1 MSSSALSVTEI
12 IGFCAAIMTTLSFVP
27 QIVLIIRT
35 RRTSGIS
42 LLMYSIYVVGIVMWF
57 AYGVLTGSLPLI
69 LSQTVTLMITG
80 SILFIAA
87 RERFSRMGTLQ
98 SRAPGEVLEPF
109 QNPDIIYHQD
119 NNTGPIKSGLSQ
131 V

>member
-1 MSSSALSVTEI
+1 MSSSALSLTEI
-12 IGFCAAIMTTLSFVP
+12 VGFCAAIMTTLSFVP

-57 AYGVLTGSLPLI
+57 AYGVMTGSLPLI
-69 LSQTVTLMITG
+69 LSQTVTLVITG

-87 RERFSRMGTLQ
+87 RERLSRMGTLQ

-119 NNTGPIKSGLSQ
+119 NNAGTIKSGIS
-131 V
+131 

>member
-1 MSSSALSVTEI
+1 MTSGVINYTEI
-12 IGFCAAIMTTLSFVP
+12 IGFCAAIITTLSFVP

-42 LLMYSIYVVGIVMWF
+42 LLMYSIYVAGILLWF
-57 AYGVLTGSLPLI
+57 AYGLMTGSLPLI
-69 LSQTVTLMITG
+69 LSQIVTLLITG
-80 SILFIAA
+80 SILIIAA

-119 NNTGPIKSGLSQ
+119 S
-131 V
+131 

>member
-1 MSSSALSVTEI
+1 MSSSSINFTEMV
-12 IGFCAAIMTTLSFVP
+12 GFIAAILTTLSFVP
-27 QIVLIIRT
+27 QIILIIRT

-42 LLMYSIYVVGIVMWF
+42 LLMYSIYVVGILMWF
-57 AYGVLTGSLPLI
+57 AYGVMTGSLPLI
-69 LSQTVTLMITG
+69 LSQTVTLVITG

-87 RERFSRMGTLQ
+87 RERLSRMGTLK

-119 NNTGPIKSGLSQ
+119 R
-131 V
+131 

>member
-1 MSSSALSVTEI
+1 MSSTVVSFTEI
-12 IGFCAAIMTTLSFVP
+12 IGFCAAILTTLSFVP

-57 AYGVLTGSLPLI
+57 AYGVMTESLPLI
-69 LSQTVTLMITG
+69 LSQTVTLVITG

-87 RERFSRMGTLQ
+87 RERLSRMGTLQ

-109 QNPDIIYHQD
+109 QNPDIIYHQES
-119 NNTGPIKSGLSQ
+119 NTGPIQSPS
-131 V
+131 

>member
-1 MSSSALSVTEI
+1 MSFSFVDITDMV
-12 IGFCAAIMTTLSFVP
+12 GFVAAILTTLSFVP
-27 QIVLIIRT
+27 QIILIIRT

-57 AYGVLTGSLPLI
+57 AYGVMTGSLPLI
-69 LSQTVTLMITG
+69 LSQTVTLLITG

-87 RERFSRMGTLQ
+87 RERITRMGTLR

-119 NNTGPIKSGLSQ
+119 N
-131 V
+131 

>member
-1 MSSSALSVTEI
+1 MSSSAITFTEI
-12 IGFCAAIMTTLSFVP
+12 IGFAAAFMTTLSFVP

-42 LLMYSIYVVGIVMWF
+42 LLMYSIYVVGLLMWF
-57 AYGVLTGSLPLI
+57 AYGVMTHSLPLI
-69 LSQTVTLMITG
+69 LSQTVTLFITG
-80 SILFIAA
+80 SILVIAA

-98 SRAPGEVLEPF
+98 SRAPGETLEPF

-119 NNTGPIKSGLSQ
+119 T
-131 V
+131 

>member
-1 MSSSALSVTEI
+1 MPSSTVSFTEI

-57 AYGVLTGSLPLI
+57 AYGVMTESLPLI
-69 LSQTVTLMITG
+69 LSQTVTLVITG

-87 RERFSRMGTLQ
+87 KERLSRMGTLQ
-98 SRAPGEVLEPF
+98 SRPPGEVLEPF
-109 QNPDIIYHQD
+109 QNPDIIYHQE
-119 NNTGPIKSGLSQ
+119 NSTGQIKSGLS
-131 V
+131 

>member
-1 MSSSALSVTEI
+1 MSSTITPLTEI
-12 IGFCAAIMTTLSFVP
+12 IGFIAAILTTLSFVP

-42 LLMYSIYVVGIVMWF
+42 LLMYSIYVIGILMWF
-57 AYGVLTGSLPLI
+57 AYGLMTQSLPLI
-69 LSQTVTLMITG
+69 LSQLVTLLITG
-80 SILFIAA
+80 SILIIAA
-87 RERFSRMGTLQ
+87 RERLSRMGTLK

-119 NNTGPIKSGLSQ
+119 K
-131 V
+131 